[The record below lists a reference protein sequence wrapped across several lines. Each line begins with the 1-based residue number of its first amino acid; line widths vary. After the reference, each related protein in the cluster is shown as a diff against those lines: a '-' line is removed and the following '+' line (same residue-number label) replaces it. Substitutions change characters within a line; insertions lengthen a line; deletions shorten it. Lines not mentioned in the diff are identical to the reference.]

1 MPRQGSSYKPR
12 DNPANPFVS
21 DLDDMAEMEKEKV
34 DLAKQLDDRCKWLE
48 EKFKAMETAD
58 YRSGIDAKDLSLV
71 PDLDSLIGSMV
82 KWYNQLSRAQIGS
95 WKDLAQAFMK
105 QYGHVT
111 DIAPDRITLQ
121 NMEKKPSESFR
132 QYAQWWREMAMQ
144 VQRPLLEKETTM
156 LFINTLK
163 APFINHML
171 GSATK
176 SFSDIVMSGEMIE
189 NAVRCGKIEAGESA
203 KRSAPRRKENEVNN
217 ASAYHKGCSKPI
229 TASQPRVVT
238 TSHQG
243 SASQDSNPRPNAERF
258 QFTPIPMTYRE
269 FYKNLF
275 DTHVVSLF
283 YLKPMQPPFPK
294 WYDAN
299 AQCEYHVGTAGHTI
313 ENCTTFK
320 KLVERFIKMGFD
332 DPIKPN
338 MAENPLPSHSDDGVN
353 AIVESGGK
361 KTKIDVSEVKTPL
374 KWVWKKMM
382 EGDLITQDSKERP
395 KEARRYIEFHANG
408 GHDIQECSKFR
419 SIVQNLMDNK
429 EIKFYEEIEGSK
441 EGEVYASEKRTTEEA
456 QRVNYP
462 VVIIS
467 RPKNNEAGVQMVPR
481 VIIQKLVSF
490 PYKDSRQSK
499 ANVLRENQNIGFY
512 TRSGRRYDPTSTET
526 ETVKEKT
533 PIAKQRKEKTVRFE
547 SPINKPV
554 TEKEAREFLKFLK
567 HSEYSVVEQLH
578 KQPARISVLALL
590 LSSETH

>member
-1 MPRQGSSYKPR
+1 
-12 DNPANPFVS
+12 
-21 DLDDMAEMEKEKV
+21 MEK
-34 DLAKQLDDRCKWLE
+34 R
-48 EKFKAMETAD
+48 
-58 YRSGIDAKDLSLV
+58 
-71 PDLDSLIGSMV
+71 
-82 KWYNQLSRAQIGS
+82 
-95 WKDLAQAFMK
+95 
-105 QYGHVT
+105 
-111 DIAPDRITLQ
+111 
-121 NMEKKPSESFR
+121 PSESFR
-132 QYAQWWREMAMQ
+132 QYTQRWREMAMQ
-144 VQRPLLEKETTM
+144 IQPPLLEKETTM

-176 SFSDIVMSGEMIE
+176 SFSEIVMSGEMIE
-189 NAVRCGKIEAGESA
+189 NAVRCGKIEAGESV

-217 ASAYHKGCSKPI
+217 ASAYHKGYSKPI
-229 TASQPRVVT
+229 TVSQLRAVT

-243 SASQDSNPRPNAERF
+243 SASQDSNPRSNMERV

-269 FYKNLF
+269 LFQNLF
-275 DTHVVSLF
+275 DAHVVSPF
-283 YLKPMQPPFPK
+283 YLKPMQLPFSK

-299 AQCEYHVGTAGHTI
+299 AQYEYHAGTAGHTI

-320 KLVERFIKMGFD
+320 KLVERFIKIGIVKFD

-338 MAENPLPSHSDDGVN
+338 VAGNPLPSHSDDGVN

-382 EGDLITQDSKERP
+382 EGGLITQDSKERP
-395 KEARRYIEFHANG
+395 KKARRYCEFHADG

-419 SIVQNLMDNK
+419 SIVQNLMENK

-441 EGEVYASEKRTTEEA
+441 EEEVYASEERTTEEV
-456 QRVNYP
+456 QRVNHP
-462 VVIIS
+462 LVIIS

-490 PYKDSRQSK
+490 SYKDSKMVPWNYDCNVMIPGGESS

-512 TRSGRRYDPTSTET
+512 TRSGRRYDPASTET

-533 PIAKQRKEKTVRFE
+533 PIVKQRKEKRSGSNYQST
-547 SPINKPV
+547 S
-554 TEKEAREFLKFLK
+554 
-567 HSEYSVVEQLH
+567 Q
-578 KQPARISVLALL
+578 
-590 LSSETH
+590 